1 MGHYERLSM
10 LDASFLEIE
19 SDAAHMHVGAVIL
32 FESGPLE
39 REHGGIDYE
48 LIKRYVE
55 ASIQRVPRY
64 RQRLGHVPMLKHPV
78 WVDDDRFVIDYH
90 VRHAGLPKPGSLRQL
105 KRLAGRIFSQKLDR
119 GRPLWEFWVVE
130 GLEGDRFAVITK
142 VHHCMIDGISG
153 VDLIAALLRTNRDDR
168 IPAIEP
174 WAPRPLPTPQEILEG
189 EVKHRFDGQLAL
201 FDSIRRALD
210 DPTEF
215 VEKAQ
220 RVVQGLAETIGVGL
234 LPASHS
240 PLDTQRLGPN
250 RRFDWCSFPLERV
263 KRLKNDLGG
272 TVNDVVLTTVA
283 GALRRFFERRGS
295 DPREIVDYRAL
306 IPVNV
311 RSRTQRGTL
320 GNKVSMILCP
330 LPIHI
335 YDPRQR
341 FEFVAAETEKLKA
354 SSKNLH
360 ANEIAEEL
368 GDLTGAGLVARAI
381 QLAIRFK
388 PYNITVTNVPGP
400 PFPLYILGAR
410 LQAIYPMVPLFGD
423 QSVGI
428 ALFSYDAKLFWGF
441 SADWQLVPDL
451 HELIEDMREAFEEL
465 ERLTSE
471 TAHPDAP

>member
-19 SDAAHMHVGAVIL
+19 TDAAHMHVGAVIL
-32 FESGPLE
+32 FEAGALQCS
-39 REHGGIDYE
+39 HGGVDYE
-48 LIKRYVE
+48 RVKRYVE
-55 ASIQRVPRY
+55 AAIQRVPRY

-90 VRHAGLPKPGSLRQL
+90 VRHAALPKPGTLRQL

-130 GLEGDRFAVITK
+130 GLEEDRFAVITK

-168 IPAIEP
+168 IPEVEP

-189 EVKHRFDGQLAL
+189 EVRHRLDGQLAL
-201 FDSIRRALD
+201 FDSIRRAID

-250 RRFDWCSFPLERV
+250 RRFDWCSFPLTQV
-263 KRLKNDLGG
+263 KELKNELGG
-272 TVNDVVLTTVA
+272 TVNDVVLTTVT
-283 GALRRFFERRGS
+283 GALRRFFERRGA

-306 IPVNV
+306 VPVNV
-311 RSRTQRGTL
+311 RSKTQRGTL
-320 GNKVSMILCP
+320 GNKVSMILCQ

-335 YDPRQR
+335 YDPQQR
-341 FEFVAAETEKLKA
+341 FDFVRDETEKLKE

-368 GDLTGAGLVARAI
+368 GDITGAGLVARAI
-381 QLAIRFK
+381 QLAIRLK

-400 PFPLYILGAR
+400 PFPLYLLGAR
-410 LQAIYPMVPLFGD
+410 LQAIYPLVPLFGD

-428 ALFSYDAKLFWGF
+428 ALFSYDGKLFWGF
-441 SADWQLVPDL
+441 SADWQQVPDL
-451 HELIEDMREAFEEL
+451 HQLIEDLREAFEDL
-465 ERLTSE
+465 ARLT
-471 TAHPDAP
+471 AGRGHPDAA